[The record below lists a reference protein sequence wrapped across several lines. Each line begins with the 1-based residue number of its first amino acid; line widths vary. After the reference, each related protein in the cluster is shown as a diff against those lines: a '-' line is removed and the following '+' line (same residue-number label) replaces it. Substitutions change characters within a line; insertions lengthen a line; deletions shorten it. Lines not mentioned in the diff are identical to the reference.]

1 MPLHA
6 PEPTAG
12 ESEVVRQAV
21 YAFAENRRFSTEGL
35 RSARPDAL
43 TVTDPHQVF
52 NLGLDDLRSGADLT
66 AAKPTGWRYLVRDGD
81 RVVAAAESVSDPAGG
96 GPVFS
101 QFNEGPFVP
110 ATAGALAVAGSDRR
124 VVDRRFTPRLL
135 HIPALHAM
143 ALWLHPDDAGDN
155 AGKARDNDDLLI
167 PLAPFPLDVQTGVAT
182 PATPL
187 LRLLAELAATI
198 PDDPYGRQGG

>member
-1 MPLHA
+1 MPLDA

-12 ESEVVRQAV
+12 ESDVVRQAV
-21 YAFAENRRFSTEGL
+21 YTFAENRRFRTEAL
-35 RSARPDAL
+35 RSARADAL

-52 NLGLDDLRSGADLT
+52 NLQLDDLRSGAGLN
-66 AAKPTGWRYLVRDGD
+66 AAKPTGWRYLVREGD
-81 RVVAAAESVSDPAGG
+81 RVLAAAESVSDPAGE

-143 ALWLHPDDAGDN
+143 ALWLHPDDAD
-155 AGKARDNDDLLI
+155 DDDLLV

-182 PATPL
+182 PAAPL
-187 LRLLAELAATI
+187 LRQLAELAATI
-198 PDDPYGRQGG
+198 PDDPDGRQGG

>member
-21 YAFAENRRFSTEGL
+21 YTFAENRRFRTEGL
-35 RSARPDAL
+35 RNARADAL

-52 NLGLDDLRSGADLT
+52 SLGLDDLRSGADLT

-81 RVVAAAESVSDPAGG
+81 RVVAAAESVSDPAGE
-96 GPVFS
+96 GPRFS

-135 HIPALHAM
+135 HIPALHAT
-143 ALWLHPDDAGDN
+143 ALWLHPDDADD
-155 AGKARDNDDLLI
+155 KADDDDLLV
-167 PLAPFPLDVQTGVAT
+167 PLDPFPLDVQTGVPT
-182 PATPL
+182 PAAPL
-187 LRLLAELAATI
+187 LRQLAELAAAI